1 MGYWGKVIG
10 AIIGFAIVKLPGA
23 ILGLVI
29 GHFFDVAYKK
39 EFYRQGGFGRFFA
52 KVDEIKNDAVFFHA
66 LYSAL
71 GHISKADGQVTKAE
85 IEVASK
91 LMDEMRLQGNV
102 RKEAQQAFREGKAH
116 DFPLQDML
124 KEFKQQCHGR
134 TDILQIFLEIL
145 ITAAFADGTLSQ
157 PERQVLQNISTSLGF
172 NNKDLQFL
180 IASYEA
186 AQRFRS
192 SYKGYK
198 KYNDQQSKRSYASGK
213 TTLEDAYK
221 VLGVTKT
228 AEDKA
233 IKRAYKKLM
242 AQNHP
247 DKLLSKGLPQ
257 QALDMANKKTQ
268 DIQAAYELI
277 KEKRGFS

>member
-1 MGYWGKVIG
+1 MGYWGKV
-10 AIIGFAIVKLPGA
+10 VGA
-23 ILGLVI
+23 ILGLAVAKWPGAI
-29 GHFFDVAYKK
+29 FGLIVGHLFDVAYSK

-71 GHISKADGQVTKAE
+71 GHISKADGRVTAE
-85 IEVASK
+85 EIQVASR
-91 LMDEMRLQGNV
+91 LMDEMRLEGDV
-102 RKEAQQAFREGKAH
+102 RKEAQQAFREGKAR

-145 ITAAFADGTLSQ
+145 ITAAFADGALSQ
-157 PERQVLQNISTSLGF
+157 PERTVLRNISKSLGF
-172 NNKDLQFL
+172 SLKDLEFL
-180 IASYEA
+180 IANYEA
-186 AQRFRS
+186 SQRFRNA
-192 SYKGYK
+192 YKGYRSSK
-198 KYNDQQSKRSYASGK
+198 NKQSKRPYANSG

-221 VLGVTKT
+221 VLGVSTSDD
-228 AEDKA
+228 DKA
-233 IKRAYKKLM
+233 VKRAYKKLM

-268 DIQAAYELI
+268 DIQAAYEMI